1 MNELAVRTELD
12 ALTIASQM
20 NQLKAFGEILLK
32 SGLLP
37 QSIKTPEAATVI
49 ILKGRELGIPPME
62 ALNSINVI
70 QGKPAVS
77 PQLMLALVY
86 RSGQGSIQILE
97 RTDSR
102 SVVRAHRKGLSPQ
115 DFSFTLEDAKR
126 LGLAEKD
133 NYRKQPAV
141 MLQWR
146 NVAAAARAVFPD
158 VVSGLYTPDEMGAEV
173 EVGDDEGMTM
183 VSPQQPREAEGG
195 GEIEPNLL
203 RPAPP
208 NDYATPAQ
216 LTAISIALKEA
227 GFGTSDKTQGR
238 EFLAFLVGLEELK
251 SAKHLTT
258 DQADLI
264 LESIGNSDLGTF
276 RADKERLEALVNEWQ
291 AFRAA
296 KEAPV
301 EPVA

>member
-1 MNELAVRTELD
+1 MGELSVRSELD
-12 ALTIASQM
+12 ALTLATQVG
-20 NQLKAFGEILLK
+20 QLRGFGETLVK

-37 QSIKTPEAATVI
+37 QSIKTPEAAVVI

-62 ALNSINVI
+62 ALNSISVI
-70 QGKPAVS
+70 QGKPTVS
-77 PQLMLALVY
+77 PQLMLALIY
-86 RSGQGSIQILE
+86 RSGLGSIQILE

-102 SVVRAHRKGLSPQ
+102 SVVRAHRKGLPPQ
-115 DFSFTLEDAKR
+115 DFTFTLEDARR

-133 NYRKQPAV
+133 NYRKQPSV

-173 EVGDDEGMTM
+173 VVGDDEGMSVVM
-183 VSPQQPREAEGG
+183 PQQPREAAIEA
-195 GEIEPNLL
+195 EITP
-203 RPAPP
+203 
-208 NDYATPAQ
+208 DYATPAQ
-216 LTAISIALKEA
+216 ITAISIALKEA
-227 GFGTSDKTQGR
+227 GFGTSEGAKAQGR
-238 EFLAFLVGLEELK
+238 DFLAFLVGLEELT

-258 DQADLI
+258 EQAEII
-264 LESIGNSDLGTF
+264 LNSIGNSDLGTF

-296 KEAPV
+296 KKAPV
-301 EPVA
+301 EPAA

>member
-1 MNELAVRTELD
+1 MNNELAVRSDLD

-20 NQLKAFGEILLK
+20 SQLKMFGETLLK

-86 RSGQGSIQILE
+86 RSGQGSIQVVE
-97 RTDSR
+97 RTDNR
-102 SVVRAHRKGLSPQ
+102 SVVRAHRKGLPPQ
-115 DFSFTLEDAKR
+115 DFIFTFEDAKR

-173 EVGDDEGMTM
+173 VIGDDESMT
-183 VSPQQPREAEGG
+183 VLATQRPSDPVLEAQVVEPPLTEPQ
-195 GEIEPNLL
+195 
-203 RPAPP
+203 
-208 NDYATPAQ
+208 YATPAQ
-216 LTAISIALKEA
+216 ITALSIALKEA
-227 GFGTSDKTQGR
+227 GFGTTEGAKTQGR
-238 EFLAFLVGLEELK
+238 EFLAFLVGLEELN

-291 AFRAA
+291 AHKGA
-296 KEAPV
+296 KEAPN
-301 EPVA
+301 VA